1 MYDAILADGASAD
14 LVVRRMQGLARR
26 FGWYLFAKTIAALSG
41 LDSGN
46 RAAWESLVAHQ
57 APCLVFSSP

>member
-26 FGWYLFAKTIAALSG
+26 FGWYVARGALCARTPARRKARLPQIVG
-41 LDSGN
+41 T
-46 RAAWESLVAHQ
+46 RAEEFLR
-57 APCLVFSSP
+57 